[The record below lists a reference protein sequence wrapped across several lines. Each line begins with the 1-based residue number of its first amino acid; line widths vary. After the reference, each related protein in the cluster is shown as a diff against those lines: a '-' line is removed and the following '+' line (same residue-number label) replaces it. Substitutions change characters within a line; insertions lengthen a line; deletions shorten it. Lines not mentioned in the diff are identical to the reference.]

1 MLQEAKTTWRTA
13 KQALTATS
21 PGLFKWWIGARFQ
34 GHHWESVTN
43 CKCPDQA
50 TVTQN
55 HVLVCE
61 EYKNCFEATAA
72 RFERSAEEIKEMI
85 QSRDP
90 NNCSREDLQELNNLE
105 DHLSAQLLEKISGMR
120 RPARARE

>member
-13 KQALTATS
+13 KQVLTATL

-34 GHHWESVTN
+34 GHHRESVTN

-61 EYKNCFEATAA
+61 EY
-72 RFERSAEEIKEMI
+72 
-85 QSRDP
+85 
-90 NNCSREDLQELNNLE
+90 
-105 DHLSAQLLEKISGMR
+105 
-120 RPARARE
+120 

>member
-1 MLQEAKTTWRTA
+1 M
-13 KQALTATS
+13 
-21 PGLFKWWIGARFQ
+21 
-34 GHHWESVTN
+34 
-43 CKCPDQA
+43 
-50 TVTQN
+50 TQN